1 MRYIQ
6 NTTGATLTPFD
17 AWLVERGIK
26 TLPLRMEKHQQN
38 ALAIAAWLQEHPKV
52 ERVLYPGLPEHLG
65 HELSLAQ
72 GRGFGGTLTFYVDDA
87 QTARQLLEGVK
98 LIKFAE
104 SLGGAESL
112 VTYPL
117 TQTHADLSLEERATK
132 GIDDKM
138 IRLSVGLE
146 DADDLIADLAQA
158 LA

>member
-1 MRYIQ
+1 M
-6 NTTGATLTPFD
+6 
-17 AWLVERGIK
+17 
-26 TLPLRMEKHQQN
+26 
-38 ALAIAAWLQEHPKV
+38 
-52 ERVLYPGLPEHLG
+52 
-65 HELSLAQ
+65 
-72 GRGFGGTLTFYVDDA
+72 
-87 QTARQLLEGVK
+87 K